1 MKYPL
6 IHING
11 RVQMMIPL
19 LEFIERL
26 EANKTMMSYKYRND
40 NDI

>member
-1 MKYPL
+1 
-6 IHING
+6 
-11 RVQMMIPL
+11 MIPL